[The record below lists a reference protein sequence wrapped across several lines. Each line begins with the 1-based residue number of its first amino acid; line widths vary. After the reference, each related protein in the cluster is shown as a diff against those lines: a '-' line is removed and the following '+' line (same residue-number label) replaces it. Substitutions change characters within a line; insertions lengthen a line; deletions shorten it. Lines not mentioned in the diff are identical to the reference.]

1 MSDHLKVKLDII
13 WKLSTCSFVKKTA
26 KQEAGFSEVK
36 NDSKT
41 EMAASTLSDGGTK
54 RKNR

>member
-26 KQEAGFSEVK
+26 KQ
-36 NDSKT
+36 
-41 EMAASTLSDGGTK
+41 
-54 RKNR
+54 

>member
-13 WKLSTCSFVKKTA
+13 WKLSTCSFVKKTT
-26 KQEAGFSEVK
+26 KQQAGFSEVK

-41 EMAASTLSDGGTK
+41 EMSASTLSGRGVK
-54 RKNR
+54 RKNW